1 MNIDS
6 DIKNNFI
13 SKLIK
18 LTIDKK
24 TSESIEEAILKFC
37 NEYTINNDTPYLLQ
51 SIYETK
57 ISEILACLEI
67 KNSYLLNAI
76 KKKEI
81 NINEI
86 PTLNPDQLNPE
97 QFADIKKKQQ
107 IKEAKS
113 NSKKGTAAFP
123 CPKCKKSNS
132 KITERQMR
140 SGDEPPTIFVTCLE
154 CNHTHRLS

>member
-1 MNIDS
+1 MDIDKDS
-6 DIKNNFI
+6 KNNFI

-18 LTIDKK
+18 LGLDKK
-24 TSESIEEAILKFC
+24 TAEHIESAIDSFSHD
-37 NEYTINNDTPYLLQ
+37 YTKNNDTPYLLQ
-51 SIYETK
+51 SIYDTK
-57 ISEILACLEI
+57 ISEILSYLEI
-67 KNSYLLNAI
+67 KNSYLLSII
-76 KKKEI
+76 KTKNI
-81 NINEI
+81 NIDEI

-113 NSKKGTAAFP
+113 NSKKGTNAFP

-154 CNHTHRLS
+154 CTHTYRLS